1 MGLLFAVS
9 ASRMLIW
16 RCAWFVALSLFMHGA
31 AAEHAAPAVRWLH
44 EPALPEISGLVE
56 SGRLAGHFWA
66 LNDSGNAPELIAFD
80 RAGERRARVQ
90 LEGVR
95 NIDWEDLAAFQVD
108 GEPMLAIADCGDN
121 FKRRQQVQLIL
132 LPEPDPLQDAIVRP
146 QQVRSLYYP
155 DGARDCEALVAEPG
169 GQRFLLID
177 KGEPRTHV
185 YATDSGSERLQRIAE
200 IQHRHPQAPPPVL
213 PISGRYRAAVSAAD
227 LDVTGSRL
235 LVLTY
240 THWLVYQRAA
250 GEPWASA
257 LARMPISHPLPGIRG
272 LEAAA
277 WGRDGSIWVSGEGQP
292 APLLHWPPPVLPWAK
307 PARPATAPSAA
318 SESESSLPAR

>member
-9 ASRMLIW
+9 ASRMLI
-16 RCAWFVALSLFMHGA
+16 RRGAWVVALGLFVHGA
-31 AAEHAAPAVRWLH
+31 AAEPVAPMLRWLH
-44 EPALPEISGLVE
+44 EPALPEVSGLVE
-56 SGRLAGHFWA
+56 SRRLAGHFWA
-66 LNDSGNAPELIAFD
+66 LNDSGNAPELVAFD
-80 RAGERRARVQ
+80 RQGQRRARVR

-95 NIDWEDLAAFQVD
+95 NVDWEDLAAYQVD
-108 GEPMLAIADCGDN
+108 GVPMLAIADCGDN
-121 FKRRQQVQLIL
+121 FKRRRQVQLIL
-132 LPEPDPLQDAIVRP
+132 LPEPDPLQDAVLPP
-146 QQVRSLYYP
+146 QQVRTLRYP

-185 YATDSGSERLQRIAE
+185 YATDVGSERLQRIAE

-213 PISGRYRAAVSAAD
+213 PISGRYRAAISAAD
-227 LDVTGSRL
+227 LDAAGSRL

-240 THWLVYQRAA
+240 THWLVYPRAP

-257 LARMPISHPLPGIRG
+257 LARVPISQPLPMIRG

-277 WGRDGSIWVSGEGQP
+277 WDRAGGIWVSGEAQP
-292 APLLHWPPPVLPWAK
+292 APLLHWPPPVLPL
-307 PARPATAPSAA
+307 ARPAPAVTAPSAA
-318 SESESSLPAR
+318 SGSESSPPAR